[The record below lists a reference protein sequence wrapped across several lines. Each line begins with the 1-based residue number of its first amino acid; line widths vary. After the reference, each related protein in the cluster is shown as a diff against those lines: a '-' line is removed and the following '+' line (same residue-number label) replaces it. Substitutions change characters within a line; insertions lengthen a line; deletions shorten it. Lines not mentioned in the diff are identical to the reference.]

1 MKFKLQITE
10 GCTCYSYT
18 INDMEYDDLLDKQDE
33 YYNPE
38 LVYNTLQV
46 MVKDLELQCPNE
58 MAFELIDSII
68 AYHRLS
74 ELRWLFEFLFH
85 ENKNTKCIDSWTC
98 DECFDT
104 VTVRE
109 LIIEA
114 ETQNILEIIN
124 P

>member
-1 MKFKLQITE
+1 
-10 GCTCYSYT
+10 
-18 INDMEYDDLLDKQDE
+18 ME
-33 YYNPE
+33 
-38 LVYNTLQV
+38 
-46 MVKDLELQCPNE
+46 NE
-58 MAFELIDSII
+58 FELIDSII

-104 VTVRE
+104 VTVRK